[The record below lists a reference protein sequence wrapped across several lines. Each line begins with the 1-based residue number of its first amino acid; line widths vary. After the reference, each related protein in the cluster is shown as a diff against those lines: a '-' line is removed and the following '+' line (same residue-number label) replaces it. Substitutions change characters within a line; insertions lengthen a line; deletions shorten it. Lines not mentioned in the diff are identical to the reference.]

1 MVTFYQF
8 VRESLLTLQGAT
20 PKPLPMFKV
29 ECVQAIKKAT
39 GRTEFQRGI
48 LFEENGT
55 GSAVWKVKP
64 LPNQG
69 SGVLSNMS
77 VANCFIVLDETMGY
91 REAGTI
97 VDVQLFEGII

>member
-8 VRESLLTLQGAT
+8 VQPALKALSGADYKA
-20 PKPLPMFKV
+20 PPVFNV
-29 ECVQAIKKAT
+29 ECTEPIKKVT

-55 GSAVWKVKP
+55 WKVKP

-69 SGVLSNMS
+69 SAMLSSMS
-77 VANCFIVLDETMGY
+77 VANCFIVLNESSGNRETG
-91 REAGTI
+91 EL
-97 VDVQLFEGII
+97 VHVQLLEGII